1 MKYHLV
7 TTALLLAA
15 FALYSIGMRA
25 GGMVLFVVGAAFEL
39 WFWVRVI
46 RGAGKAP
53 SAASSMSNVR
63 PLE

>member
-15 FALYSIGMRA
+15 LALYSVGMRS

-46 RGAGKAP
+46 RGARRAPP
-53 SAASSMSNVR
+53 SASSTER
-63 PLE
+63 